1 MKLPIRATGHRS
13 SRRGSVLILVLFVS
27 VVLGFLAVSMAYR
40 SAMILR
46 VSRQQAVLVKLD
58 AQADSVA
65 AIAMSRLLENTAD
78 FDHPA
83 QPWHSHGPLAA
94 EGWMDDWAVTGDAAV
109 SFVANY
115 RITDEEGKLH
125 VLRASS
131 ESLRKFGMDADQIA
145 CLFDYMGSGEYGSSG
160 GASNSYYQSL
170 SPPRRCKNAPLETLD
185 ELLAIKEFGTAD
197 YWGPRVSDS
206 GTEPGLVEL
215 LTTAGSG
222 QVNINTAPRAVLE
235 TLGISAEGVG
245 QIDAYR
251 TFDAFSSGQ
260 LENHAFRSYQD
271 ITQLQGLSDAD
282 KDMLAGRVV
291 FRSEHF
297 RIIVTV
303 RHIPTGLTRSVDFLV
318 RRSDDKIDVLQRRW
332 AL

>member
-1 MKLPIRATGHRS
+1 MKLS
-13 SRRGSVLILVLFVS
+13 SRHRGSVLIVVLFVS

-40 SAMILR
+40 SGMILR
-46 VSRQQAVLVKLD
+46 VSRQQAILTKLD
-58 AQADSVA
+58 AQVDSVA

-83 QPWHSHGPLAA
+83 QPWHTHGPLAA
-94 EGWMDDWAVTGDAAV
+94 EGWLSDWTVTDDATGPA
-109 SFVANY
+109 FVASY
-115 RITDEEGKLH
+115 RVTDEEGKLH

-131 ESLRKFGMDADQIA
+131 ESLRKLGMSDDQVASLFG
-145 CLFDYMGSGEYGSSG
+145 YMGDGGSQS
-160 GASNSYYQSL
+160 SYYQNL
-170 SPPRRCKNAPLETLD
+170 SSPRRSKNAPLETLD
-185 ELLAIKEFGTAD
+185 ELLSIKEFSAAD

-206 GTEPGLVEL
+206 GVAPGLVDL

-222 QVNINTAPRAVLE
+222 MININTAPLAVLA
-235 TLGISAEGVG
+235 TLGISEEGVG
-245 QIDAYR
+245 QINAYR
-251 TFDAFSSGQ
+251 TFDGYSSGQ
-260 LENHAFRSYQD
+260 LENHAFRSHRD
-271 ITQLQGLSDAD
+271 IEQLQGLSNAD

-291 FRSEHF
+291 FKSEHF

-303 RHIPTGLTRSVDFLV
+303 RHVPTGLTRTVDLLV